1 MGLFFITWDGGT
13 AMTGLHLGGKDPA
26 SQAVLA
32 LLPVRTPEALAV
44 APGAVPGQPPGPKI
58 GPGKRARG
66 WKATWPEHPSQHLGG
81 YPGVGSLPAPKAHVQ
96 ASVGKLGVV
105 DPLKR
110 LRLLQR
116 PVGQAVPPP
125 DVFQA
130 GFLLLRLQM
139 PWAHAIQ
146 PKTPW
151 AASGLTVPL
160 MGAH

>member
-1 MGLFFITWDGGT
+1 
-13 AMTGLHLGGKDPA
+13 MTGLHLGGKDPA

-58 GPGKRARG
+58 GPGKRACG
-66 WKATWPEHPSQHLGG
+66 WKATWPEHLGQHLGG
-81 YPGVGSLPAPKAHVQ
+81 YPGGGSLPAPKAHVQ
-96 ASVGKLGVV
+96 FAAKQDSVGKLGVV

-116 PVGQAVPPP
+116 PVDLAQAVKPRA
-125 DVFQA
+125 DGCLHLHLF
-130 GFLLLRLQM
+130 RLQM